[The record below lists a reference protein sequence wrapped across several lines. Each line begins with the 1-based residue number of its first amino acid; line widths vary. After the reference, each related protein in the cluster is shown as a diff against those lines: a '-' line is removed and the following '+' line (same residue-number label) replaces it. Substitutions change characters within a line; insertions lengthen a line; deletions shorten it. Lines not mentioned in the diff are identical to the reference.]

1 MRRPWSVIPLLV
13 ALGVTSARA
22 DWKDDVGFTRL
33 NQTFTSAVP
42 TKLTAGV
49 TQVEAGYTTAG
60 YYLPDSADPQ
70 FTGKAFTDKST
81 TMVAGA
87 SWHATNVGYF
97 LYGSTSS
104 LTPATSAIDI
114 FNVNNWVNSIP
125 LTESRRVENHSWIA
139 DGLTSTQVSSVD
151 ARLDYMVQ
159 TSGFVCVVGVNN
171 GSTSSTTLPQL
182 LCQSYNILSV
192 GLSNGNHTAGFT
204 AYDGTGRIKPE
215 IVAPDPNYTSFATPK
230 VSSAA
235 GLLTEKVTGS
245 PYSLA
250 GANIPLATKAL
261 LMAGATKEEFPSWA
275 RTTTRPLDLRYGAG
289 ELNVMLAYQTLLSS
303 SNVAS
308 SNASLAPQTAWSVAT
323 ASGTH
328 NYFFEIAAGS
338 SNPRFSAA
346 LVWHRPVNK
355 SGNGALAT
363 YSAGTLSNLD
373 LKLYSVSAGTFTLGA
388 LTDSSVS
395 TVDNIEHI
403 YQPNLPPGRY
413 ALQVNATSGSAA
425 YALAWRA
432 SPTVNVTATA
442 PEARGADGTQGQFT
456 LTRTGPT
463 TTPLYVPISIGGTAV
478 SGTNYTT
485 LPSAVLIPAGS
496 ANATI
501 QVVPVGSPPLQG
513 DRTLTLSLATDFT
526 LSAGASANTTVTI
539 RDTTPPTLSLSS
551 NATSLKAGQ
560 TASLSFTL
568 SEPSSTFTS
577 SSITV
582 SGGTLSAFSGSG
594 TSYSAIFTP
603 ASNSIASGL
612 VSVPNA
618 SFSDSAGN
626 TNSDGSDPD
635 NSVSFTIDT
644 LRPTVALSSNATS
657 LKAGQTASLSFTLS
671 EPSSTFASS
680 SITLSGGTLSAF
692 SGSGTSY
699 SAIFTPASNSI
710 ASGLVSVPNASFSD
724 SAGNTN
730 SDGSDPDNSVS
741 FVVDTRLYEAWLTAR
756 FNSAQLVDPAISG
769 PSADPD
775 ADGIPNLLEYA
786 FAREPL
792 TADSPAA
799 LPAVVIGLD
808 GRLTLTFFQ
817 AASRPDLVFTSE
829 WTSDLTGTWQS
840 SATYL
845 TEISRTATAGGEYVS
860 VRAEAT
866 LTAAPAQFLRLRVT
880 RP

>member
-42 TKLTAGV
+42 DKLTAGV
-49 TQVEAGYTTAG
+49 TQVEAGYTASA
-60 YYLPDSADPQ
+60 YYLPDTADLQ
-70 FTGKAFTDKST
+70 FTGKTFTDKST
-81 TMVAGA
+81 TKVAGA

-97 LYGSTSS
+97 FYGSTSS
-104 LTPATSAIDI
+104 LIPATTTIDI
-114 FNVNNWVNSIP
+114 FSALDWINSIP
-125 LTESRRVENHSWIA
+125 LTESRKVQNHSWIL
-139 DGLTSTQVSSVD
+139 DTLTSNID
-151 ARLDYMVQ
+151 ATVAYYNKRIDSMV
-159 TSGFVCVVGVNN
+159 TASGYVCVVGVNN
-171 GSTSSTTLPQL
+171 GSTSSTVLPQL
-182 LCQSYNILSV
+182 LCQSYNTLSV
-192 GLSNGNHTAGFT
+192 GLSNGNHSAGFT

-355 SGNGALAT
+355 IGNGALAT

-442 PEARGADGTQGQFT
+442 PEARGAGGTQGQFT

-501 QVVPVGSPPLQG
+501 QVVPVASPPLQG

-526 LSAGASANTTVTI
+526 LSASASANTTVTI
-539 RDTTPPTLSLSS
+539 RDTTPPTVALSS

-603 ASNSIASGL
+603 ASNS
-612 VSVPNA
+612 
-618 SFSDSAGN
+618 
-626 TNSDGSDPD
+626 T
-635 NSVSFTIDT
+635 
-644 LRPTVALSSNATS
+644 
-657 LKAGQTASLSFTLS
+657 
-671 EPSSTFASS
+671 
-680 SITLSGGTLSAF
+680 
-692 SGSGTSY
+692 
-699 SAIFTPASNSI
+699 

-741 FVVDTRLYEAWLTAR
+741 FVVDTRLYEAWLAAR
-756 FNSAQLVDPAISG
+756 FNSAQLADPAISG

-799 LPAVVIGLD
+799 LPAAAIGLD
-808 GRLTLTFFQ
+808 GRLTLTYFQ
-817 AASRPDLVFTSE
+817 AASRPDLVFTPE

-845 TEISRTATAGGEYVS
+845 TEISRTATAGGENVTI
-860 VRAEAT
+860 RGEAT
-866 LTAAPAQFLRLRVT
+866 LTVAPAQFLRLRVT

>member
-60 YYLPDSADPQ
+60 YYLPDSADLQ

-81 TMVAGA
+81 TTVAGA

-97 LYGSTSS
+97 FYGSTSS
-104 LTPATSAIDI
+104 LIPATTTIDI
-114 FNVNNWVNSIP
+114 FSALDWINSIP
-125 LTESRRVENHSWIA
+125 LTESRKIQNHSWIL
-139 DGLTSTQVSSVD
+139 DTLTSNID
-151 ARLDYMVQ
+151 ATVAYYNKRLDYMVQ

-182 LCQSYNILSV
+182 LCQSYNTLSV

-250 GANIPLATKAL
+250 GANIPLATKAM

-275 RTTTRPLDLRYGAG
+275 RTTTRPIDLRYGAG

-501 QVVPVGSPPLQG
+501 QVVPVASPPLQG

-526 LSAGASANTTVTI
+526 LSASASANTTVTI

-603 ASNSIASGL
+603 ASNSTASGL
-612 VSVPNA
+612 VSVP
-618 SFSDSAGN
+618 D
-626 TNSDGSDPD
+626 
-635 NSVSFTIDT
+635 
-644 LRPTVALSSNATS
+644 
-657 LKAGQTASLSFTLS
+657 
-671 EPSSTFASS
+671 
-680 SITLSGGTLSAF
+680 
-692 SGSGTSY
+692 
-699 SAIFTPASNSI
+699 
-710 ASGLVSVPNASFSD
+710 ASFSD

-792 TADSPAA
+792 TANSPAA
-799 LPAVVIGLD
+799 LPAVAIGLD
-808 GRLTLTFFQ
+808 GRITLAYFQ
-817 AASRPDLVFTSE
+817 AASRPDLVFTPE

-845 TEISRTATAGGEYVS
+845 TEISRTAAAGGENVTI
-860 VRAEAT
+860 RGEAT
-866 LTAAPAQFLRLRVT
+866 LTVAPAQFLRLRVT